1 MSAIHI
7 LSRTPVQAIR
17 RRLELE
23 CFVHAA
29 SGVCVCATRL
39 AVRVRAY
46 SAVRARLRL
55 QNAVWL
61 FDTQDLSMVCCDLY
75 SLLPSVLFCVGTCAC
90 GRATMIEDA
99 LTPLIT
105 PPTHPPPRT

>member
-1 MSAIHI
+1 M
-7 LSRTPVQAIR
+7 
-17 RRLELE
+17 RLP
-23 CFVHAA
+23 
-29 SGVCVCATRL
+29 VCACVRRV

-75 SLLPSVLFCVGTCAC
+75 NLLPSVLFCVGTCAC

-99 LTPLIT
+99 LTPLIAPPQRT
-105 PPTHPPPRT
+105 PHQQS

>member
-1 MSAIHI
+1 M
-7 LSRTPVQAIR
+7 
-17 RRLELE
+17 RLP
-23 CFVHAA
+23 
-29 SGVCVCATRL
+29 VCACVRRV

-46 SAVRARLRL
+46 NGAVRARLRL

-105 PPTHPPPRT
+105 PLQRTPPHLIADHNPAHQQS

>member
-1 MSAIHI
+1 MRH
-7 LSRTPVQAIR
+7 P
-17 RRLELE
+17 
-23 CFVHAA
+23 
-29 SGVCVCATRL
+29 VCACVRRV

-46 SAVRARLRL
+46 SALARLRL

-75 SLLPSVLFCVGTCAC
+75 NLLPSVLFCVGTCTC

-105 PPTHPPPRT
+105 PPQGTPHQQS